1 MQFFKNIFSNFI
13 LNVDFELLMY
23 EIVLWWSYTLLKL
36 LLFLCSW
43 DFGEEGGYAQ
53 LCRFLEEDV
62 AHYEKESSRADMPWT
77 SVTSPYIHWGELSP
91 RTVLHEALARGR
103 DATKFRRKLA
113 WRDMSYWIL
122 SMFPNMDKKSIRPQ
136 YENQWWSK
144 DKDHL
149 KAWQKGTGI

>member
-1 MQFFKNIFSNFI
+1 MI
-13 LNVDFELLMY
+13 LNITPIIHIPFY
-23 EIVLWWSYTLLKL
+23 
-36 LLFLCSW
+36 SW
-43 DFGEEGGYAQ
+43 NFGEEGGYAQ

-113 WRDMSYWIL
+113 WRDMSYWLL

-144 DKDHL
+144 DKAHL
-149 KAWQKGTGI
+149 KAWQKGTGTQCGNFSVFLSLKFLRKIKF

>member
-1 MQFFKNIFSNFI
+1 MSFFFISFI
-13 LNVDFELLMY
+13 LVLCTFIVRKRTLM
-23 EIVLWWSYTLLKL
+23 IPHYTILKL
-36 LLFLCSW
+36 LLFICSW
-43 DFGEEGGYAQ
+43 NFGEEGGYAQ

-136 YENQWWSK
+136 YETQWWSK
-144 DKDHL
+144 DKAHL
-149 KAWQKGTGI
+149 KAWQKGTGIET